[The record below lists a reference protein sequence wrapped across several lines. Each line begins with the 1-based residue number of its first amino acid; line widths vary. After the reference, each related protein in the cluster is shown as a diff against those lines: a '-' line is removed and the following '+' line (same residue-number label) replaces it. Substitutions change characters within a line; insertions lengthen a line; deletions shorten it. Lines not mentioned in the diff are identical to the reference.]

1 MGSYNISGRPSKIK
15 LLNIENP
22 HSSAFVTYEATY
34 KDKSSQIIRADVKK
48 LNTSKQ
54 YKHNPHIVSEEL
66 LGTVYTG
73 LIKSQTRLIFI
84 VTLSDFTVDI
94 IQETEGSA
102 ECNAVLAKCVK
113 EERGYSESLSEELE
127 PAPTDRLVEDIS
139 IPIEVL
145 PNLYAVRL
153 SNVSLKHHLTY
164 ENGKK
169 TFDYVTL
176 KCKINYYL
184 NGRKEGKRYIIFT
197 SYDTQ
202 DRVIEIKGE
211 HKKYTFTEAGS
222 EFVEVCFSDY
232 GNNPVSK
239 IGISIKEV

>member
-1 MGSYNISGRPSKIK
+1 MGSYSVSGRPKKIK

-22 HSSAFVTYEATY
+22 NSSAFVSYEAIY
-34 KDKSSQIIRADVKK
+34 KDKPSQKMRVNVKN
-48 LNTSKQ
+48 LNTSQQ
-54 YKHNPHIVSEEL
+54 YAYNPHIVKAEL

-176 KCKINYYL
+176 KCKVNYYL
-184 NGRKEGKRYIIFT
+184 NGRKEGKRHIIFT
-197 SYDTQ
+197 SYDSY
-202 DRVIEIKGE
+202 DRIVEIKGE
-211 HKKYTFTEAGS
+211 YDKYTFTEAGY